1 MKPHLPM
8 ILMALALVAAV
19 FYMSRDISEVK
30 KHQADIQTKLTA
42 LAAAPQQQQQQ
53 RQQQQQQRVYGDEDD
68 EDEDEDEDYNDQGA
82 QYYMPQ
88 QNMQQYRQVREI
100 TDDEDADADA
110 DANADDEADADADAD
125 ADAKTGEAEN

>member
-1 MKPHLPM
+1 MKPHLPL

-42 LAAAPQQQQQQ
+42 LTAAPQQQQQ
-53 RQQQQQQRVYGDEDD
+53 RVYYAMNDNGYGENDEDD
-68 EDEDEDEDYNDQGA
+68 DNDEDGDGA
-82 QYYMPQ
+82 QYYMP

-100 TDDEDADADA
+100 MDDEDQDAGEDADAEA
-110 DANADDEADADADAD
+110 DAEADADAEA
-125 ADAKTGEAEN
+125 AEN